1 MITRKTTAPLV
12 QSLLGLTIAWL
23 AIGTA
28 GASDSATS
36 ANEAANETGQANV
49 TIGNVTV
56 GVDPKTGELRPL
68 SKAELATLQREMN
81 RLFKARKLERIE
93 KPDGSLAAVVAPN
106 VLEYS
111 VVRIEEDGTL
121 NRTHVGNKQ
130 EALEFLSHGKP
141 RPAAAPAEE

>member
-12 QSLLGLTIAWL
+12 RSLVGLTIAWL
-23 AIGTA
+23 AIGAA

-36 ANEAANETGQANV
+36 ANEAANEPGQANV

-93 KPDGSLAAVVAPN
+93 MPDGSLAAVVAPN

-111 VVRIEEDGTL
+111 VVRIEKDGTL
-121 NRTHVGNKQ
+121 KRTHVGNEQ
-130 EALEFLSHGKP
+130 EALEFLSHGEP
-141 RPAAAPAEE
+141 QPAAAPAKE

>member
-12 QSLLGLTIAWL
+12 RSLLGMTVAWL
-23 AIGTA
+23 AIGA
-28 GASDSATS
+28 SSASDSVAS
-36 ANEAANETGQANV
+36 ANEEVDQTGQANV
-49 TIGNVTV
+49 AIGNVMV

-68 SKAELATLQREMN
+68 SKAELAALQREMN

-111 VVRIEEDGTL
+111 VVRIEKDGTL
-121 NRTHVGNKQ
+121 TRAHVDSEQ
-130 EALEFLSHGKP
+130 AALEFLSHGEP
-141 RPAAAPAEE
+141 QAAAAPAKE

>member
-1 MITRKTTAPLV
+1 MNKRISTAPLAR
-12 QSLLGLTIAWL
+12 SLLGLTIAWL
-23 AIGTA
+23 AIGSA
-28 GASDSATS
+28 SASDSAGS
-36 ANEAANETGQANV
+36 ANEDANQPEQTNV
-49 TIGNVTV
+49 TVGNVTV

-111 VVRIEEDGTL
+111 VVRIEKDGTL
-121 NRTHVGNKQ
+121 KRTHVDNEQ
-130 EALEFLSHGKP
+130 EALEFLSHGEP
-141 RPAAAPAEE
+141 RAAAAPAKE

>member
-1 MITRKTTAPLV
+1 MITRKTTAPLLR
-12 QSLLGLTIAWL
+12 SLLGLTIASL
-23 AIGTA
+23 AIGA
-28 GASDSATS
+28 ASASDSVAS
-36 ANEAANETGQANV
+36 ANEEANEAGPANV

-56 GVDPKTGELRPL
+56 AVDRKTGELRPL

-111 VVRIEEDGTL
+111 VVRIEKDGTL
-121 NRTHVGNKQ
+121 TRTHVGSEQ
-130 EALEFLSHGKP
+130 EALEFLSRGEP
-141 RPAAAPAEE
+141 RAAAAPAKE

>member
-1 MITRKTTAPLV
+1 MSSQKAGIPQLR
-12 QSLLGLTIAWL
+12 SLLAAAAAWL
-23 AIGTA
+23 AIGA
-28 GASDSATS
+28 ASASDTIASADGEV
-36 ANEAANETGQANV
+36 AEAARSNV

-68 SKAELATLQREMN
+68 SKAELARLQNEMN

-111 VVRIEEDGTL
+111 VARIEKDGTL
-121 NRTHVGNKQ
+121 TRTHVDSEQ
-130 EALEFLSHGKP
+130 EALDFLAHREP
-141 RPAAAPAEE
+141 RATPEPAKE

>member
-12 QSLLGLTIAWL
+12 RSLLGLTIAWL
-23 AIGTA
+23 AIGA
-28 GASDSATS
+28 ASASDSPAS
-36 ANEAANETGQANV
+36 ANEAANGTEQANV

-68 SKAELATLQREMN
+68 SKAELAMLQREMN

-111 VVRIEEDGTL
+111 VVRIEKDGTL
-121 NRTHVGNKQ
+121 KRTHVDNEQ
-130 EALEFLSHGKP
+130 EALEFLSHGEP
-141 RPAAAPAEE
+141 QAAAAPAKE